1 MANSYL
7 QNKLFRN
14 LNVIFRIAILIVL
27 LPSLFSIGSFS
38 IYICQMNLWVSCT
51 TGFFFLIFQKVLF
64 SVELLCTQW
73 GCLTMR
79 LQSLPF
85 ILQIVLHPVSTESLQ
100 YFWGQLLWGYWQG
113 GLFCK
118 AVTPKVT
125 YSPCGT
131 LKWELLRKQCF
142 VPWGQYIP
150 WGEYISWVYQYF
162 HRVVISTF
170 HPNSAQNE
178 CRNITVFFRME
189 ILNSDQLG
197 LQSWKRCLFWKKKKS
212 VLFVPPPEFF
222 EADIFYP
229 KNYINRNF
237 YFGRREGNVCLF
249 KKCIFKDWS

>member
-27 LPSLFSIGSFS
+27 LLSLFSIGSFYLPNKS
-38 IYICQMNLWVSCT
+38 LSFMHNR
-51 TGFFFLIFQKVLF
+51 FFFLIFQKVLF

-100 YFWGQLLWGYWQG
+100 YFWGQLLWEYWQR
-113 GLFCK
+113 GLFWK

-125 YSPCGT
+125 YSPRGT

-142 VPWGQYIP
+142 VPWGEYIP
-150 WGEYISWVYQYF
+150 WGE
-162 HRVVISTF
+162 
-170 HPNSAQNE
+170 
-178 CRNITVFFRME
+178 
-189 ILNSDQLG
+189 
-197 LQSWKRCLFWKKKKS
+197 
-212 VLFVPPPEFF
+212 
-222 EADIFYP
+222 
-229 KNYINRNF
+229 
-237 YFGRREGNVCLF
+237 
-249 KKCIFKDWS
+249 

>member
-27 LPSLFSIGSFS
+27 LLSLFSIGSFCLPNKS
-38 IYICQMNLWVSCT
+38 LSFMHNRF
-51 TGFFFLIFQKVLF
+51 FFFLIFQKVLF

-85 ILQIVLHPVSTESLQ
+85 ILQIVLHSVSTESLQ
-100 YFWGQLLWGYWQG
+100 YFWGQLLWEYWQR
-113 GLFCK
+113 GLFWK

-131 LKWELLRKQCF
+131 LKWELLRKHCF
-142 VPWGQYIP
+142 VP

-197 LQSWKRCLFWKKKKS
+197 LQSWKRCLFGRKKS
-212 VLFVPPPEFF
+212 VRFVPPPEFF

-229 KNYINRNF
+229 KNYINWNF
-237 YFGRREGNVCLF
+237 YFGRMEGNAYLF
-249 KKCIFKDWS
+249 KKHIFKDWS

>member
-38 IYICQMNLWVSCT
+38 IYICQINLWVSCT

-73 GCLTMR
+73 GCFTMR

-100 YFWGQLLWGYWQG
+100 YFWGQLLWEYWQR
-113 GLFCK
+113 GLFWK

-142 VPWGQYIP
+142 VP

-197 LQSWKRCLFWKKKKS
+197 LQSWKRCLFWKKKNLSSLSRPQNSLKQIS
-212 VLFVPPPEFF
+212 FIPR
-222 EADIFYP
+222 I
-229 KNYINRNF
+229 I
-237 YFGRREGNVCLF
+237 
-249 KKCIFKDWS
+249 